1 MRRWHETCFLTCDE
15 RMTLAFDARDQLG
28 NEPGL
33 HAFVAGISAYRHL
46 PGGSGEPAPD
56 NFEMEQL
63 TAAARSA
70 FRVHE
75 WLLERQAHLPVPLAT
90 IRLLLAPSQSELA
103 MGASAGA
110 TLSDLRRE
118 AKAWRADASTDP
130 AAVTF
135 FYFAGHGVQRTKG
148 DAVLLLEDFGDGE
161 GGILDKAVNT
171 KNINNGMAPSPNFP
185 HIARTQL
192 YFVDACR
199 SMHKRFQQY
208 EQLATSNVWD
218 VELAGV
224 DNRRAPTYFATVPGA
239 PAYARPGGQTLF
251 SEALLDCLNGAA
263 AEPEDVQGKDRWRV
277 THHTLAEK
285 LSKQVAELAHDEEAE
300 QWVTSDGLGG
310 DTAIHYLDDP
320 PSVELELEL
329 DPLDALAYAQIAIL
343 DDAGAPAGRPLPKPL
358 PHPFSTSLPAGI
370 YTIKAA
376 IEPPQPSYVDH
387 PGRARAILPP
397 RCRRVIGVRA

>member
-1 MRRWHETCFLTCDE
+1 
-15 RMTLAFDARDQLG
+15 MTLAFDARAQLG

-56 NFEMEQL
+56 DFEMGQL
-63 TAAARSA
+63 SAAARSA
-70 FRVHE
+70 FRVYE
-75 WLLERQAHLPVPLAT
+75 WLLARQAHLPVPLAT
-90 IRLLLAPSQSELA
+90 IRLLLAPSASELQAEPA

-110 TLSDLRRE
+110 TLSELRRE

-130 AAVTF
+130 SAVTF

-171 KNINNGMAPSPNFP
+171 KNINNGMAPSPNFFP
-185 HIARTQL
+185 NIARTQL

-199 SMHKRFQQY
+199 SMHERFQQY

-224 DNRRAPTYFATVPGA
+224 DNRRAPTYFATIPGA

-263 AEPEDVQGKDRWRV
+263 AEPEDEQGQDRWRV

-285 LSKQVAELAHDEEAE
+285 LSKQVAELAGNEEAE

-320 PSVELELEL
+320 PNVELELEL
-329 DPLDALAYAQIAIL
+329 DPPDALAYAQIAIL
-343 DDAGAPAGRPLPKPL
+343 NDTGAPAGQPLPKPL
-358 PHPFSTSLPAGI
+358 DPHPFSASLPAGI

-376 IEPPQPSYVDH
+376 INPPQPSYVNQS
-387 PGRARAILPP
+387 GRARAIFPP
-397 RCRRVIGVRA
+397 RCRRVIRVRP